1 MQTRQ
6 AKETLVAELV
16 EKIKSSKAVVYANYK
31 GVTVKDLTGM
41 RKELAKSGSSWQ
53 VMKKTLLNIALKE
66 AGVEGN
72 VRELPGQIGVAFS
85 ADEVAAAKTLADF
98 VKANKGTMFSIE
110 GGALGEKMLSVD
122 EVKALAEQT
131 AKATGEISQQIAG
144 IQTATQESVGAI
156 KEISSTIERLSEISS
171 TIAAAVEEQGAAEE
185 RVGEALGRHAEPG
198 EVARLIRAEIERNA

>member
-6 AKETLVAELV
+6 VKETLVAELV

-98 VKANKGTMFSIE
+98 VKANKGTQFSIE
-110 GGALGEKMLSVD
+110 GGALGEKMSSVD
-122 EVKALAEQT
+122 EVKALAKLPSRDELRAVLVGTLQ
-131 AKATGEISQQIAG
+131 APISG
-144 IQTATQESVGAI
+144 FVRT
-156 KEISSTIERLSEISS
+156 LSGNLSGLVRVLK
-171 TIAAAVEEQGAAEE
+171 AVEEKKA
-185 RVGEALGRHAEPG
+185 
-198 EVARLIRAEIERNA
+198 